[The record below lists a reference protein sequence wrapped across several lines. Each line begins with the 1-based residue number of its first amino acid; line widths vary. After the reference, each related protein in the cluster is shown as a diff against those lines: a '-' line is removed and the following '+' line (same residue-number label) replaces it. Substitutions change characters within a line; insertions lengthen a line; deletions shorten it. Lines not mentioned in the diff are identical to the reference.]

1 MPNASALNL
10 KQENTRRWTTVTVV
24 LDASVILKW
33 LLEHPTTQ
41 PDTEKALA
49 LVEAVI
55 LGELEILQPVHW
67 LIEVAA
73 VAARLTPQTAVQDVE
88 LLSAMQLPTS
98 DDPGVLPRATRLAI
112 ETDHHLF
119 DTLYHAVALE
129 HDDAVLVTADDRY
142 LRKAKRYGMIA
153 ALADWER
160 VS

>member
-1 MPNASALNL
+1 M
-10 KQENTRRWTTVTVV
+10 TIV

-33 LLEHPTTQ
+33 LLEDPAKE

-49 LVEAVI
+49 LIDAVVH
-55 LGELEILQPVHW
+55 GKLEILQPVHW
-67 LIEVAA
+67 LTEVAA
-73 VAARLTPQTAVQDVE
+73 VAARLTPQTVVDDVGM
-88 LLSAMQLPTS
+88 LSAMQFPTT
-98 DDPGVLPRATRLAI
+98 DDPAVLLRATALAI

-142 LRKAKRYGMIA
+142 RRKAERYGMIV
-153 ALADWER
+153 ALADWQH

>member
-1 MPNASALNL
+1 M
-10 KQENTRRWTTVTVV
+10 TVV

-33 LLEHPTTQ
+33 LFEDPTKE

-49 LVEAVI
+49 LIEAVTH
-55 LGELEILQPVHW
+55 GKLEILQPVHW

-73 VAARLTPQTAVQDVE
+73 VAARLTPQTAAQDVE
-88 LLSAMQLPTS
+88 LLSAMQFPTS
-98 DDPGVLPRATRLAI
+98 DAPNVLLRATELAI

-142 LRKAKRYGMIA
+142 HRKAKRYGKIA